1 MFGKKNQYLT
11 QRISDLESEVDMWK
25 AEAEIAKRDLKSERD
40 KARVAQQTAIHRE
53 HSHSSTLQ
61 QLVVCEQEAANLR
74 IEVSALRAE
83 TGALRQILADITGK
97 DVDELIE
104 AHRKAVRLLA
114 YEEVE
119 VKNGVSED
127 C

>member
-1 MFGKKNQYLT
+1 MFGKKNRYLT
-11 QRISDLESEVDMWK
+11 QRVNDLEAEVDMWK
-25 AEAEIAKRDLKSERD
+25 AETEIAKKDLKNEKD

-53 HSHSSTLQ
+53 YSHNSTLQ

-119 VKNGVSED
+119 VKNDASED

>member
-1 MFGKKNQYLT
+1 MFRKKNRYLT
-11 QRISDLESEVDMWK
+11 QRVNDLEAEVDMWK
-25 AEAEIAKRDLKSERD
+25 AEAEIAKKDLKNEKD
-40 KARVAQQTAIHRE
+40 KARVAQQTAIRRE

-104 AHRKAVRLLA
+104 AHRKAIRLLA
-114 YEEVE
+114 YEEVG
-119 VKNGVSED
+119 VKNGISED

>member
-1 MFGKKNQYLT
+1 MFRKKNRYLT
-11 QRISDLESEVDMWK
+11 QRVNDLEAEVDMWK
-25 AEAEIAKRDLKSERD
+25 AEAEIAKRGLMAEKDAAHI
-40 KARVAQQTAIHRE
+40 ARQASIHRE
-53 HSHSSTLQ
+53 HDYNSVLQ
-61 QLVVCEQEAANLR
+61 QLAVCNQEMA
-74 IEVSALRAE
+74 SLRAE
-83 TGALRQILADITGK
+83 VGALRQILADITGK